1 LIRQKL
7 QCVVVCPHHK
17 GVCLEVWLPVTHRF
31 DQPNELPLIGG
42 QFGVLRCDGAAV
54 EGNGPF
60 LCSMALKSVL
70 DTSQLMMKVA
80 SKSSDQ
86 GLLEG
91 IEDLVDSKISGE
103 GLLQQLRERTGDQ
116 VVFHDEFTVVTR
128 EVEEA
133 S

>member
-1 LIRQKL
+1 
-7 QCVVVCPHHK
+7 
-17 GVCLEVWLPVTHRF
+17 
-31 DQPNELPLIGG
+31 
-42 QFGVLRCDGAAV
+42 
-54 EGNGPF
+54 
-60 LCSMALKSVL
+60 MALKSVL

-91 IEDLVDSKISGE
+91 IKDLVGSKISGE

>member
-1 LIRQKL
+1 
-7 QCVVVCPHHK
+7 
-17 GVCLEVWLPVTHRF
+17 
-31 DQPNELPLIGG
+31 
-42 QFGVLRCDGAAV
+42 
-54 EGNGPF
+54 
-60 LCSMALKSVL
+60 MALKSVL
-70 DTSQLMMKVA
+70 DTLQLMMKVA

-91 IEDLVDSKISGE
+91 IEDLVGSKIPGE